1 MAWIGKFFKGMSAM
15 GPWNGCA
22 HQQTQPSPPR
32 YQNAPPMAEPSDPP
46 PRRAEYRGPADKTTL
61 SVEDEARARMQKRAH
76 GAAGE
81 SATQLTTSIAAISLQ
96 ATTARQN
103 GKTYHVKARE
113 YMKKG
118 NREQALKYEQMSQDE
133 IKQAEVLET
142 HLDEIN
148 RGRRL
153 VNQQKA
159 TKPVATAY
167 AALETMLTE
176 HLDEMDP
183 EEARRTASRLQ
194 TAQQNARRAIGSM
207 SAASSPMRDPSIDPA
222 RETEEQEAMLRALEE
237 ELAREEVPSEPEP
250 EPESEPEPQEPE
262 TQQPAPVVIRTEVPA
277 PVPQGVEQKATTAA
291 VVPAGKPPKTQK
303 TLAGMYSA

>member
-1 MAWIGKFFKGMSAM
+1 
-15 GPWNGCA
+15 
-22 HQQTQPSPPR
+22 
-32 YQNAPPMAEPSDPP
+32 MAEPSDPP
-46 PRRAEYRGPADKTTL
+46 PRRAEYRGPADKTPL

-76 GAAGE
+76 GGAGE
-81 SATQLTTSIAAISLQ
+81 SATLLTTSIAAISLQ

-103 GKTYHVKARE
+103 GKTYHAKARE

-118 NREQALKYEQMSQDE
+118 NREQALKYEKMSQDE
-133 IKQAEVLET
+133 IKQAEGLET

-159 TKPVATAY
+159 TKPVAAAY

-176 HLDEMDP
+176 HLDDMDP

-207 SAASSPMRDPSIDPA
+207 SAASSPMRDSNIDPA

-237 ELAREEVPSEPEP
+237 ELAQETEVTEKEPEATEK
-250 EPESEPEPQEPE
+250 EPEATEKE
-262 TQQPAPVVIRTEVPA
+262 PAPIIIRTEVPA
-277 PVPQGVEQKATTAA
+277 PVPIPQDVEQKATTAA
-291 VVPAGKPPKTQK
+291 VVPAAKNTK